1 MDVDDLLL
9 LYVSQKYQ
17 KRKKNRCCWV
27 HEILQRREEL
37 GESHTLIRELSSFE
51 DKFYSYFCMSQYQ
64 FQGILDIVKEDIS
77 KSQTNFRNPISARDR
92 LAVCLRYLATGDSYR
107 KVYLNYHLGK
117 STVPT
122 IIPEVCDTIWK
133 KLQPLYMP
141 IPSTDDWRK
150 IADGFQERWQFPN
163 CTGALDG
170 KHVVIQAP
178 SNSGSTF
185 YNYKG
190 GFSIVLMALVD
201 HKYVMGASLLLP
213 GFSQPI
219 PHVIV
224 ADEAF
229 PRHRI
234 LSRRIHNF
242 RLSRARRV
250 VENSFGILASK
261 WEVYQRRIKL
271 QPQNVDRVI
280 KANCVLH
287 NYIIKTTDPTQ
298 HGTTKN
304 QTPECM
310 AESSTSGAIQNLQ
323 QCVNHPSREAFLIRE
338 AYKDY
343 FMSTSGAAYHN
354 KLP

>member
-1 MDVDDLLL
+1 
-9 LYVSQKYQ
+9 
-17 KRKKNRCCWV
+17 
-27 HEILQRREEL
+27 
-37 GESHTLIRELSSFE
+37 
-51 DKFYSYFCMSQYQ
+51 MSQYH
-64 FQGILDIVKEDIS
+64 

-92 LAVCLRYLATGDSYR
+92 LAVCLRYLATGDSY
-107 KVYLNYHLGK
+107 KTVYLNYRLGK
-117 STVPT
+117 STVAT

-201 HKYVMGASLLLP
+201 HKYGFTIIDVDGHGSNSDGGLP
-213 GFSQPI
+213 PSQNIMLPF
-219 PHVIV
+219 PGKDL
-224 ADEAF
+224 DEA
-229 PRHRI
+229 
-234 LSRRIHNF
+234 RRIYNY

-280 KANCVLH
+280 KATCVLH

-298 HGTTKN
+298 H
-304 QTPECM
+304 
-310 AESSTSGAIQNLQ
+310 
-323 QCVNHPSREAFLIRE
+323 EAFLIRE

-343 FMSTSGAAYHN
+343 FMSTSGAVPWQQNACFGVAQ
-354 KLP
+354 